1 MHVTLRFAICFW
13 VPFVFVFG
21 LLGPQSTRAEAR
33 AGAEDRGQ
41 QGKQG
46 GSGSGPQDQGQGQG
60 QGYGHGQ
67 GEEAAK
73 MGGGTSRRGIL
84 DSKASCSESRLI
96 LLDQS
101 SRPASAS
108 F

>member
-1 MHVTLRFAICFW
+1 MKLRFAICFW

-73 MGGGTSRRGIL
+73 MGGG
-84 DSKASCSESRLI
+84 A
-96 LLDQS
+96 
-101 SRPASAS
+101 PAEEAFSTAKPAVLS
-108 F
+108 LA